1 MLIHTAVSREGH
13 TTVHTFPRSH
23 VQRGI
28 RNISMV
34 HISLVITLVG
44 LAIASTAVGHIYGDP
59 IGFLT
64 FGCGLT
70 AFGCVGA
77 FVSCLTDN

>member
-1 MLIHTAVSREGH
+1 
-13 TTVHTFPRSH
+13 
-23 VQRGI
+23 
-28 RNISMV
+28 MV
-34 HISLVITLVG
+34 HIWSLVITLIG
-44 LAIASTAVGHIYGDP
+44 LVIASTAVGHIYGDP

-77 FVSCLTDN
+77 IVGYLTDN